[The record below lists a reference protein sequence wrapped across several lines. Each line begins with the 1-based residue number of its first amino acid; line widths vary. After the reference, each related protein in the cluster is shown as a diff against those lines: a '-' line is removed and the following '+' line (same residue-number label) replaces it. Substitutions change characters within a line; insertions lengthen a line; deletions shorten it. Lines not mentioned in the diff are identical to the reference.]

1 MSTYLVPYLNFTGTT
16 RDAMSFYESVFG
28 GQLEIMTYGDMGDPA
43 EMGMP
48 PEAASAVM
56 HSALTTSESV
66 VIYASDLMDPTDV
79 PKNGHVALSGDE
91 HDVLSGWFE
100 ALAAGGTIDEPLE
113 KAPWGDYFGQVTDKF
128 EITWLVNIAGG
139 DQG

>member
-28 GQLEIMTYGDMGDPA
+28 GKLDIMTFGDMGDPA

-48 PEAASAVM
+48 PEAATAVM
-56 HSALTTSESV
+56 HSALSVSESV
-66 VIYASDLMDPTDV
+66 VIYAADLMDPADT

-91 HDVLSGWFE
+91 QDVLTGWFNG
-100 ALAAGGTIDEPLE
+100 LADGGTIDVPLE

-128 EITWLVNIAGG
+128 AITWLVNIGSG
-139 DQG
+139 EG